1 MKKIVHVLFITLCL
15 LLCVT
20 PFALMPVAS
29 TDEPVG
35 NEQKVEMPELT
46 VDGKY
51 NIKFL
56 NQLGEYFEAHFAFR
70 PTAISVDAIIQS
82 SVFGASNLNSV
93 TVGTDGNMYYSS
105 TLNDYLG
112 KETMNE
118 RQAFA
123 VAYNLG
129 IIQDYATASGAEFLF
144 TVAPNKNSLYDENM
158 PYYQKLK
165 VSDNR
170 NIDAVEAELEKRGV
184 NYCDLFEVF
193 ENNDEKLYFK
203 TDSHWNNKGAC
214 LAYNTILTDL
224 GKSHYDYSDI
234 TLAREKTHKGDLA
247 KMLYP
252 AFDMREY
259 DYKYG
264 VEETYTY
271 ITDTKSVEDALIKT
285 SNENADGNL
294 YMYRDSF
301 GNALI
306 PFMSSAYEDAFYTKS
321 FPMSFS
327 KDIETQRPDTI
338 IFEIVERNLNWF
350 YERPAILPSPQL
362 LTCKSD
368 SVAEVNAQVEVKQC
382 DIDRGFAEISG
393 YIEKPLEKDTTFCLE
408 IDGKIYEAYCI
419 CDENSDWGFRVYV
432 PLEKL
437 DLTKDT
443 VEISVF
449 ACDDGCELLFK
460 DAVEIN
466 INN

>member
-1 MKKIVHVLFITLCL
+1 MKKIVCVLFIVLCF

-20 PFALMPVAS
+20 PFVFMPIAS

-46 VDGKY
+46 VEGKY
-51 NIKFL
+51 NVKFL
-56 NQLGEYFEAHFAFR
+56 TQLGEYFEAHFAFR
-70 PTAISVDAIIQS
+70 PTAISVDALIQS
-82 SVFGASNLNSV
+82 SVFGTSNLDSV

-129 IIQDYATASGAEFLF
+129 IMQDYATASGADFLF

-158 PYYQKLK
+158 PYYQKMK
-165 VSDNR
+165 VSNNR
-170 NIDAVEAELEKRGV
+170 NIDAVETELEKQGIE
-184 NYCDLFEVF
+184 YCDLFTVF
-193 ENNDEKLYFK
+193 EENDEKLYFK

-214 LAYNTILTDL
+214 LAYDTILTQL
-224 GKSHYDYSDI
+224 GKSHDDYSDVN
-234 TLAREKTHKGDLA
+234 LQREKTHEGDLT

-252 AFDMREY
+252 AFKMTEY
-259 DYKYG
+259 DYKYNL
-264 VEETYTY
+264 EDTYTY
-271 ITDTKSVEDALIKT
+271 ITDTKSVEDALIET
-285 SNENADGNL
+285 HNENAQGNL

-306 PFMSSAYEDAFYTKS
+306 PFISSAYEDVFYTKS

-327 KDIETQRPDTI
+327 KDIETQRPDTVI
-338 IFEIVERNLNWF
+338 VELVERNLNWLF
-350 YERPAILPSPQL
+350 ERPAILPSPQL
-362 LTCKSD
+362 MSCTSD
-368 SVAEVNAQVEVKQC
+368 STAKVNAHIEVKQC
-382 DIDRGFAEISG
+382 DIDRNFVEISG
-393 YIEKPLEKDTTFCLE
+393 YIEEPLENDTTFCLE
-408 IDGKIYEAYCI
+408 VDGKIYEAYCI

-432 PLEKL
+432 PMEKL
-437 DLTKDT
+437 DLTKNT
-443 VEISVF
+443 VEISVLS
-449 ACDDGCELLFK
+449 CGDGCELLFK